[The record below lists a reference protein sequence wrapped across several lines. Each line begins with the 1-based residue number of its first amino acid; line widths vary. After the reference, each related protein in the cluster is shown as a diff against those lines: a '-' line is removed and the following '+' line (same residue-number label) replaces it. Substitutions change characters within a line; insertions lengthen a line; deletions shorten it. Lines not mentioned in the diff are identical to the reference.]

1 MNCAII
7 QSLQNDHSTKNANPG
22 IDKQATTLTL
32 LSYCAMLINNKR

>member
-7 QSLQNDHSTKNANPG
+7 QSLQSDHSTKTANPG

-32 LSYCAMLINNKR
+32 LSHCAMLTNNKW